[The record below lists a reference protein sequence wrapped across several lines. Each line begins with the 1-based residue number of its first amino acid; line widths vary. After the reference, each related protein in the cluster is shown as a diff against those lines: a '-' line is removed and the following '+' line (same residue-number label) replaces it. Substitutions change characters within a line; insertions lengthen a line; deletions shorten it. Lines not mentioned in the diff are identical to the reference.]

1 MLRYSSTARATNV
14 NRSGNK
20 ANGPKPNDPK
30 PKTQI
35 TKGLEARA
43 FRRKTVENII
53 SPIVN
58 SDRVFVYMLT
68 YVSNRKIKS
77 VTLIVETTAFA
88 M

>member
-1 MLRYSSTARATNV
+1 MLRYNKTPSAASA
-14 NRSGNK
+14 NRSGNRT
-20 ANGPKPNDPK
+20 NGPKPNARK

-58 SDRVFVYMLT
+58 SDRVFLYMLT
-68 YVSNRKIKS
+68 YISNRKIES
-77 VTLIVETTAFA
+77 VTLTVETTVCA